1 MKRSSLRTLPSLV
14 FAVVLLV
21 AVAFREPLLAW
32 FPDARKPA
40 PTSHAGH
47 DHDAGPKA
55 RAFNFN
61 DGAKQALQVA
71 FSGYEQLHAELAR
84 DELRAVPEVA
94 PALATTLEEALTRDP
109 ATPAALKQAL
119 EASIAA
125 AKQLPREQ
133 DLEAARRLFGT
144 VSQGLVQAAM
154 EDPRVADGWSLFE
167 CPMADGYKRWLQ
179 PEAQMANPYMGRRM
193 LKCGSTLSLEAE
205 AEAHQ
210 ARAGGGDPNAL
221 AYWTCPMHPGVKQ
234 AEKGACPLCGM
245 DLVPVTKGDLETG
258 VVTVDEVRRQKLG
271 VKVETVKAE
280 PFTVTVRTVG
290 EVKFDERSLAD
301 VSLQVGGW
309 IRGLRVD
316 TTGQPVKKGQ
326 VLFFLYSPELL
337 TAQQEYLLALK
348 SAGGDA
354 KSPLVAAS
362 RQRLRLWGVEETQL
376 DELVKRGTAEE
387 TVAIRAPASGV
398 VLEKDVVEGAAVMPG
413 TKLYRIAAVDRV
425 WVEAQVFEADLPF
438 VSVGTPVEVTLP
450 FVPGR
455 TFGGTVAYVYPA
467 LKGSTRTGQLRVEL
481 SNREGLLK
489 PQMYADVTF
498 RIDRGVK
505 LKVPT
510 SAIIY
515 TGLRRLVFVDLGEG
529 RLRPREVKLG
539 LRSEDGYEVVSGL
552 SEGERVVT
560 SGNFLVAAESRLRS
574 ATGYWGGEIDDATPA
589 AKPEGGA
596 HEHR

>member
-1 MKRSSLRTLPSLV
+1 MKSTTLRTLPSIVIAAL
-14 FAVVLLV
+14 LLV

-32 FPDARKPA
+32 FTGAQKKA
-40 PTSHAGH
+40 AAASHAGH
-47 DHDAGPKA
+47 DHDAGTAKA
-55 RAFNFN
+55 PTFKFN

-71 FSGYEQLHAELAR
+71 FAGYEQLRAELAR
-84 DELRAVPEVA
+84 DELRSVPEVA

-125 AKQLPREQ
+125 AKKLHHEG
-133 DLEAARRLFGT
+133 DLEAARRLFGE

-193 LKCGSTLSLEAE
+193 LKCGSTLSLAAE

-210 ARAGGGDPNAL
+210 ARANGGDPNAI

-234 AEKGACPLCGM
+234 AEKGQCPLCGM
-245 DLVPVTKGDLETG
+245 DLVAVTKGDLETG

-271 VKVETVKAE
+271 VKVEAVKAE
-280 PFTVTVRTVG
+280 PFSVTVRTVG

-309 IRGLRVD
+309 IRGLKVD
-316 TTGQPVKKGQ
+316 TTGQPVKKGE
-326 VLFFLYSPELL
+326 VLFSLYSPELL

-348 SAGGDA
+348 GGDA
-354 KSPLVAAS
+354 QSPLVAAS
-362 RQRLRLWGVEETQL
+362 RQRLRLWGVDEAQL
-376 DELVKRGTAEE
+376 DALVKRGVAEE
-387 TVAIRAPASGV
+387 TMAIRAPASGV

-455 TFGGTVAYVYPA
+455 VFTGKVAYVYPS
-467 LKGSTRTGQLRVEL
+467 LQGSTRTGQLRIEL

-505 LKVPT
+505 VKVPT

-515 TGLRRLVFVDLGEG
+515 TGPRRLVFVDLGEG

-552 SEGERVVT
+552 AEGERVVT

-574 ATGYWGGEIDDATPA
+574 ATEYWGGEIDA
-589 AKPEGGA
+589 AASAPKPEGAG
-596 HEHR
+596 HEHH